1 MSKVL
6 QAKLKAQEAS
16 DGQFKF
22 STLQMGMPVPY
33 RIYYSSGWLSILNHL
48 PAQSIYGQMR
58 FVQFA
63 TKPHFL

>member
-33 RIYYSSGWLSILNHL
+33 RIYSEISLEEIVWDGE
-48 PAQSIYGQMR
+48 G
-58 FVQFA
+58 
-63 TKPHFL
+63 